1 MAQWLHLPMQETQE
15 SLISGLGRSPGVGNG
30 NPLENFM
37 DRRAYMGYSPCGQ
50 KELDRTEHVCM
61 QVGS

>member
-30 NPLENFM
+30 NPLENAM
-37 DRRAYMGYSPCGQ
+37 DRRAYMGQ
-50 KELDRTEHVCM
+50 KELGRTEQLTLESYKM
-61 QVGS
+61 IRNN

>member
-30 NPLENFM
+30 NPLENSM
-37 DRRAYMGYSPCGQ
+37 DRRAHMGQ
-50 KELDRTEHVCM
+50 KELDRTEHACM
-61 QVGS
+61 QAGSFSYAR